1 VYTTYDDEGRATQ
14 TVSDTFYTARMLN
27 QPNDILNLVLGYDI
41 GGFSARVSMLYQD
54 NIFKN
59 PDFWMQ
65 QRVYSAKYTRWDISV
80 KQDLPWYGIQL
91 FVNINNLTGAIER
104 DLNQKTLYPA
114 NEEHYGM
121 SADLGFRVVI

>member
-121 SADLGFRVVI
+121 SADLGLRVVI